1 MDKKRFE
8 ELCRLGEG
16 ADELMLRGRTTD
28 ALKRLEDLM
37 KNLEDRGEMDSYLSA
52 KITLSL
58 LRCHLKSGNF
68 KLAFAVWNA
77 DIEDSVHGV
86 GILALESA
94 QTTVRDMVIY
104 DMMCAFL
111 HTLADCQKADAAS
124 AVNQYLSRVCE
135 QAFEEGDRLT
145 MRLALNN
152 WKQHLRD
159 VFVNSIPHVHAR
171 DLIYFE
177 RLFGE
182 AVKPQSIEFPL
193 PAPWEK
199 PGDFREM
206 SYVADMREPAK
217 PLPHPTFRKK
227 PQAS

>member
-8 ELCRLGEG
+8 ELCRLGES
-16 ADELMLRGRTTD
+16 ADELMLRGRTKD
-28 ALKRLEDLM
+28 ALIRLEELM
-37 KNLEDRGEMDSYLSA
+37 KNLEERGEMDSYLSA

-68 KLAFAVWNA
+68 KQAFAVWNA
-77 DIEDSVHGV
+77 DLEDSVHGV

-104 DMMCAFL
+104 DMICAFL
-111 HTLADCQKADAAS
+111 HTLADGEKLDAAS

-159 VFVNSIPHVHAR
+159 VFASSIPHECAR

-182 AVKPQSIEFPL
+182 PVKPQSIEFPL
-193 PAPWEK
+193 PAAWEK

-206 SYVADMREPAK
+206 SYVADMSGLGK
-217 PLPHPTFRKK
+217 PLPHPGLKKK
-227 PQAS
+227 PRAS